1 MLQAGLVLEGGGM
14 RGSYSA
20 GVLDYF
26 TERGLYFHHVIGV
39 SAGALNSLSYITG
52 QMGRN
57 LTVSTRFCKDKR
69 YLNPWGVLW
78 GRVFNFDF
86 MFGQV
91 TKKLVPFDYEGF
103 HQCREIRSTAV
114 VTNCL
119 TGKAEYLDVR
129 DVEQDRMILQAS
141 SSLPYFAEMVKIKNQ
156 YYLDGGVADSIP
168 LDYSLQSGNQFNV
181 VVLTREE
188 DYHKKPSKF
197 AFVAKL
203 RYRKYPQL
211 VSAMQNRYQ
220 SYNQA
225 LALVAAEERLGN
237 AVVIR
242 PSKKLKVS
250 RFERNAEVLQALH
263 QLGYEDAKAKY
274 AEISSKKTWRQI

>member
-26 TERGLYFHHVIGV
+26 TERGLYFPHIIGV
-39 SAGALNSLSYITG
+39 SAGVLNSLSYTTG
-52 QMGRN
+52 QLGRN
-57 LTVSTRFCKDKR
+57 IAVSTRFCKDKR

-91 TKKLVPFDYEGF
+91 TKKLIPFDYEGF
-103 HQCREIRSTAV
+103 HQCREIRTTAV

-141 SSLPYFAEMVKIKNQ
+141 SSLPFFAEMVQIENQ
-156 YYLDGGVADSIP
+156 PYLDGGVADSIP
-168 LDYSLQSGNQFNV
+168 LAYSLKCGNQFNV

-188 DYHKKPSKF
+188 NYRKAKSKL
-197 AFVAKL
+197 AFTAQLK
-203 RYRKYPQL
+203 YRKYPQL
-211 VSAMQNRYQ
+211 ATAMKNRYQ
-220 SYNQA
+220 AYNQA
-225 LALVAAEERLGN
+225 LALVRAEERLGN
-237 AVVIR
+237 AVVIC

-250 RFERNAEVLQALH
+250 RFERDAEVLKSLH

-274 AEISSKKTWRQI
+274 QEISSKKTWRQF